1 MLTIIAVLAAIFTV
15 SIVLC
20 LAAVKLISGSEK
32 ISSTLASIIMKSGG
46 R

>member
-1 MLTIIAVLAAIFTV
+1 MLTVIAVLSAIFTV

-20 LAAVKLISGSEK
+20 LAAVKLIGGSEK
-32 ISSTLASIIMKSGG
+32 VSSTLASIIMKGGG